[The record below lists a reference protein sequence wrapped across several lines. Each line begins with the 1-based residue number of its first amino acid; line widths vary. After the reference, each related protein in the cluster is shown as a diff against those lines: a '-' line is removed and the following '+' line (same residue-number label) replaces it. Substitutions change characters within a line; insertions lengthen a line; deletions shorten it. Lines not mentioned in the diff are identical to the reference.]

1 MPKRKYK
8 ANFSD
13 KHCCHKVGRSFRMFV
28 FETLAS
34 IRFLS
39 KKGFQ
44 ETLQSQYV
52 PS

>member
-1 MPKRKYK
+1 MQKRKKK

-13 KHCCHKVGRSFRMFV
+13 KHCCHKVDRGFRIFV
-28 FETLAS
+28 FETSAS
-34 IRFLS
+34 IKFLN